1 MPVSFT
7 HPRFAYVRFRIVS
20 GPMDETEAR
29 IFESDALFEENVQM
43 RRWDE
48 GAKVDGLICP

>member
-7 HPRFAYVRFRIVS
+7 HPRFAYVRLRIVI